1 MDRIRTGIEI
11 KGSLGLIGIYS
22 AVVSCHLM
30 NDAHRIQVE
39 AGASKWGRPG
49 VVDDSVF
56 AIALRVKCINAS
68 YHINNSDISNFIGS
82 DIAHHSQIF

>member
-39 AGASKWGRPG
+39 AGASKWGGPWI
-49 VVDDSVF
+49 VDDSVF
-56 AIALRVKCINAS
+56 AVALCVKCVDAS
-68 YHINNSDISNFIGS
+68 HHINNSDVSNFIGY
-82 DIAHHSQIF
+82 DVAHHGQIL

>member
-1 MDRIRTGIEI
+1 MDGIRIGIEI

-22 AVVSCHLM
+22 PGVSCHLM

-49 VVDDSVF
+49 VVDNSVF
-56 AIALRVKCINAS
+56 AVALRVKGVDAS
-68 YHINNSDISNFIGS
+68 HHINNSDVSNFVGS
-82 DIAHHSQIF
+82 DVAHHR

>member
-11 KGSLGLIGIYS
+11 KGSLGLIGVYS
-22 AVVSCHLM
+22 AGVSCHLM

-49 VVDDSVF
+49 IVDDSVF
-56 AIALRVKCINAS
+56 TIALRVKCINAS
-68 YHINNSDISNFIGS
+68 QYIYNSDIANFVGS
-82 DIAHHSQIF
+82 DVAHHR